1 MLERMGFKQV
11 INLSGGIDSWSLR
24 VDASV
29 PRY

>member
-11 INLSGGIDSWSLR
+11 ANLSGGIDAWSLH